1 MSTAAEPRA
10 VEMRIAE
17 IMIEELRLEGVTA
30 ETFDPDVDLV
40 DELGI
45 DSMDLTT
52 VALLLQDEFAVAIDD
67 EDYPQ
72 LTTLRK
78 MAQYI
83 LAQKAK

>member
-10 VEMRIAE
+10 VEIRIAE
-17 IMIEELRLEGVTA
+17 IMIEELRLEDVTA